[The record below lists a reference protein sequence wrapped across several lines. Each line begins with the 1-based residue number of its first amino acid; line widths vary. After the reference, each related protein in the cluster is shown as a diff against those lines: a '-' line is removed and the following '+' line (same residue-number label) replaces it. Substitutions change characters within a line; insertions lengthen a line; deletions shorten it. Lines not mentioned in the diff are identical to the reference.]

1 MNPFIKTF
9 VAAGAIAHRRLVAF
23 TDVDGELVQAT
34 ASSDR
39 IAGILDMPG
48 GAVTG
53 QRIDVILFGPAE
65 VEFGGTVKPGEF
77 ITSDA
82 DGKAVA
88 AAPAADANSHVAGRA
103 LANAVSGD
111 IARTMINPGLIQGA

>member
-9 VAAGAIAHRRLVAF
+9 VAAGAIAHQRLVAF
-23 TDVDGELVQAT
+23 TDNDGEVVQAT
-34 ASSDR
+34 ADSVR
-39 IAGILDMPG
+39 IAGILETPG
-48 GAVTG
+48 GAELG
-53 QRIDVILFGPAE
+53 QRVDVILFGPAQ

-77 ITSDA
+77 ITADA
-82 DGKAVA
+82 DGKAIA
-88 AAPAADANSHVAGRA
+88 AAPAAGDNSHVAGRA

>member
-1 MNPFIKTF
+1 MNPFVKTF
-9 VAAGAIAHRRLVAF
+9 VAAGAIAHQRLVAF
-23 TDVDGELVQAT
+23 TDNDGEVALAT
-34 ASSDR
+34 AGSNR
-39 IAGILDMPG
+39 IAGVLDTPG
-48 GAVTG
+48 GAIAG
-53 QRIDVILFGPAE
+53 QRVDVILFGPAE
-65 VEFGGTVKPGEF
+65 VLFGGTVKPGEF
-77 ITSDA
+77 ITADG